1 MGERLSA
8 SEVGRYRR
16 DGLPLPTDGRGGGAL
31 PRPECRGGAAPR
43 GGPAKLRLAML
54 RLAIVLLACLVA
66 SGCAGSSR
74 SDDDNRFGGLYG
86 GLSGGV
92 AP

>member
-1 MGERLSA
+1 
-8 SEVGRYRR
+8 
-16 DGLPLPTDGRGGGAL
+16 
-31 PRPECRGGAAPR
+31 
-43 GGPAKLRLAML
+43 ML